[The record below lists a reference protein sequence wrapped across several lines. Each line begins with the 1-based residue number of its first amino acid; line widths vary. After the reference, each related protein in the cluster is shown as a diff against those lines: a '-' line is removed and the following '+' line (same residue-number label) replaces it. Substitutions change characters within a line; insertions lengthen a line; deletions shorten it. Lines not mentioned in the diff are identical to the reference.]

1 MGVVKYTPSQK
12 KRKYYDSL
20 KNYIMTQ
27 LPMEHEKTML
37 QFVDKAVE
45 EAYANGRQTGS

>member
-1 MGVVKYTPSQK
+1 MGVAKYTPSQK